1 MLRKHNRRLPCNQAP
16 NNHLPTQLISLNTKK
31 CPEKMEYTVKW
42 LFTDTS
48 GRVTPRPTSQRPCPK
63 SATGTSRRHRRG
75 SRFVVTV
82 FRQREAT
89 EATVPIRR
97 SRRRLGE
104 TPDET
109 APEVGRTINIPS
121 SYSTTKS
128 QELKHELLT
137 RNIALLSTFSMEI
150 TILARLRS
158 LDDQTASVDNGRIVT
173 TIA

>member
-1 MLRKHNRRLPCNQAP
+1 M
-16 NNHLPTQLISLNTKK
+16 
-31 CPEKMEYTVKW
+31 
-42 LFTDTS
+42 
-48 GRVTPRPTSQRPCPK
+48 
-63 SATGTSRRHRRG
+63 
-75 SRFVVTV
+75 VTV

-104 TPDET
+104 TPDEI

-121 SYSTTKS
+121 SYSTTKL

-150 TILARLRS
+150 TILAHLRS
-158 LDDQTASVDNGRIVT
+158 LDDQTASVDNGRILRRLLDSPYWEEVRARFYGAG
-173 TIA
+173 IRSSGLSGYAL